1 MAQVLNALGDVARH
15 QGEYE
20 RARDLYDE
28 GLACFRVLEARG
40 AIAGLL
46 HNLGYVSLHQQDAAR
61 ATELF
66 AESLSLF
73 RDAGDRRGLAEC
85 LAGLAAVAAVAMQP
99 VRAAQLFGA
108 SEALLE
114 AIGARLSA
122 SNLDD
127 YERNLATARQSLDA
141 AAFAVAWSAG
151 RAMSPEQAIAFAS
164 EDTMLT

>member
-1 MAQVLNALGDVARH
+1 M
-15 QGEYE
+15 
-20 RARDLYDE
+20 
-28 GLACFRVLEARG
+28 
-40 AIAGLL
+40 AGLL
-46 HNLGYVSLHQQDAAR
+46 HNLGYVSLHQQDAVR
-61 ATELF
+61 AAELF

-85 LAGLAAVAAVAMQP
+85 LAGLAGVAAVAVQP

-127 YERNLATARQSLDA
+127 YERNLTHARKSLDA
-141 AAFAVAWSAG
+141 PAFAAAWSAG
-151 RAMSPEQAIAFAS
+151 RAMSLEQAIASALEPS
-164 EDTMLT
+164 VPI